1 MEFGGARQA
10 AVVSGRFD
18 ETIYVASA
26 VSLLLCQGLDLWN
39 DAGLAGRKAAPP
51 FLAVSASKYAIVPST
66 GKGIACAVEPATMRD
81 TAGGTVAPAARCSW
95 SSARTPR
102 PTISDI
108 AVGELSA
115 TRRGRGDRS
124 NVARRGIPR

>member
-39 DAGLAGRKAAPP
+39 DAGLAGRKGGAPV
-51 FLAVSASKYAIVPST
+51 LGRERVKI
-66 GKGIACAVEPATMRD
+66 RD
-81 TAGGTVAPAARCSW
+81 RALNREGDR
-95 SSARTPR
+95 
-102 PTISDI
+102 
-108 AVGELSA
+108 L
-115 TRRGRGDRS
+115 RRGTSHDARYRRWHGSTRGQMQLEFGTHSEADY
-124 NVARRGIPR
+124 